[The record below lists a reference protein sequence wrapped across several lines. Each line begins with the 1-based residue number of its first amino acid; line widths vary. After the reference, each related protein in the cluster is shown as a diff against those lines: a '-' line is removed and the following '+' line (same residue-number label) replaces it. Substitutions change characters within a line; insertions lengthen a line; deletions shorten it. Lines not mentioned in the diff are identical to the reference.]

1 VGLKKYIMQDKRIIH
16 GQLMNEHRMISN
28 EISDIKVANFELT
41 KEQKERISQ
50 LERQLKI
57 ISGKLYTLYN

>member
-1 VGLKKYIMQDKRIIH
+1 
-16 GQLMNEHRMISN
+16 MISN

-41 KEQKERISQ
+41 KEQKERIAQ
-50 LERQLKI
+50 LEKQIKI